1 MTAESQAYER
11 SLAMLRR
18 CLSPA
23 GFLAS
28 PSDVDNYARI
38 WARDGIISG
47 LAALASGDADL
58 VDGMRCTLLTL
69 AQHQGPHGE
78 IPSNVTIDGKQVSFG
93 HLVGRVDAP
102 LWYVIGVYA
111 YSQTTNDTRYK
122 ELARLSVERA

>member
-23 GFLAS
+23 GFLGS

-47 LAALASGDADL
+47 LAALASGDASL
-58 VDGMRCTLLTL
+58 VDGMRRTLLTL
-69 AQHQGPHGE
+69 AQHQGLHGE
-78 IPSNVTIDGKQVSFG
+78 IPSNVTVDGKQVSFG
-93 HLVGRVDAP
+93 RLVGRVDAL
-102 LWYVIGVYA
+102 LWYVVGVCA
-111 YSQTTNDTRYK
+111 YSRHTNDTSYK
-122 ELARLSVERA
+122 EA